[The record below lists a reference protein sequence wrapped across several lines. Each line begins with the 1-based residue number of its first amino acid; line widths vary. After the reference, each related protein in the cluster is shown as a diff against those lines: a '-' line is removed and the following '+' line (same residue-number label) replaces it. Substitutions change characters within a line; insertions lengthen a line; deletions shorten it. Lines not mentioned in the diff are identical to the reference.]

1 MHESRK
7 AEYLKSEDPL
17 HFDLS
22 KPWSKENDDRMI
34 VEEKKFNSKRIAFH
48 TTTGRFVD
56 EDRALDEETNRRL
69 VEVYTQ
75 INSDII
81 KFD

>member
-1 MHESRK
+1 MT
-7 AEYLKSEDPL
+7 
-17 HFDLS
+17 
-22 KPWSKENDDRMI
+22 KPWSQEDDERML

-69 VEVYTQ
+69 VEVYT
-75 INSDII
+75 
-81 KFD
+81 